1 MPKKRASK
9 NGLRGRTIVG
19 IAEYVR
25 LPEWRIGLMRAKIDT
40 GARSSALH
48 VANIRRESDDHVS
61 FEVVL
66 RSAVPHRHVQ
76 VVAPISR
83 VGRVRSSNGTVEDR
97 FFVKTVLELGPVRT
111 EIEVSLTS
119 RGGMRY
125 RMLLGRTALESGFLI
140 DPARKYVV
148 TEEERVAI
156 AEKRRKNAR
165 IRQEREGRRARRKQ
179 ARASGD
185 PA

>member
-1 MPKKRASK
+1 MAKKRTSK

-25 LPEWRIGLMRAKIDT
+25 LPEWRIGLLRAKIDT

-48 VANIRRESDDHVS
+48 VANIRREPDDHVS

-66 RSAVPHRHVQ
+66 RSAVPHRHVH
-76 VVAPISR
+76 VLAPISR
-83 VGRVRSSNGTVEDR
+83 IGRVRSSNGTVEDR
-97 FFVKTVLELGPVRT
+97 FFVKTVLELGPVRA

-125 RMLLGRTALESGFLI
+125 RMLLGRTALDSGFLI
-140 DPARKYVV
+140 DPARKYVA
-148 TEEERVAI
+148 TEEERIAI

-165 IRQEREGRRARRKQ
+165 IRRAREAAHARRNK
-179 ARASGD
+179 ARAPGE

>member
-1 MPKKRASK
+1 MTRKAPKKRSPAK
-9 NGLRGRTIVG
+9 ADRADDRTIVG

-25 LPEWRIGLMRAKIDT
+25 LPEWRIGLLRAKIDT

-48 VANIRRESDDHVS
+48 VANIQREHDHVS

-66 RSAVPHRHVQ
+66 RTSMPHRHVH
-76 VVAPISR
+76 VLAPISR

-97 FFVKTVLELGPVRT
+97 FFVKTVLELGPVRA

-125 RMLLGRTALESGFLI
+125 RMLLGRTALASGFLI
-140 DPARKYVV
+140 DPARKYVA
-148 TEEERVAI
+148 TEEERAAI
-156 AEKRRKNAR
+156 AARRRKNAR
-165 IRQEREGRRARRKQ
+165 LRERARR
-179 ARASGD
+179 RATATGE